1 MWIAIIALASAAA
14 LAMAL
19 ALVTEAM
26 RRRPQGRL
34 DTMVAMAL
42 WLARGEKIERSTD
55 VEQLRREMEKTAR
68 RFQGRLPRV
77 ANIRDVAVPAG
88 DHAIPVR
95 IYARGDAG
103 PRPVLLCFH
112 GGGFVEGSIATHES
126 MCRHL
131 AVATGRLVISVD
143 YRLAPEHPFPAA
155 PEDAYAVLQWASRE
169 APSVGGLASDIAVA
183 GDSAGA
189 TLSAILCL
197 MTRDRG
203 GPRISAQVL
212 LYPAADLTHFDTGS
226 YRDFGEGYLLDRS
239 AVEFFTSLYLPDPA
253 DRAKPYASPLLA
265 PSLEGVP
272 RALVI
277 TAQFDVLRDEGKA
290 YADRLAAAGVPVTY
304 SCTPGVPH
312 GYLSAPGFLKK
323 RTREGFALI
332 ARFLEGR

>member
-1 MWIAIIALASAAA
+1 MWIAIIACAAAAA
-14 LAMAL
+14 LAAAL
-19 ALVTEAM
+19 ALVTQAM

-34 DTMVAMAL
+34 DTVVAMAL
-42 WLARGEKIERSTD
+42 WVARGEKVGRSSD
-55 VEQLRREMEKTAR
+55 VRKMRRTMEKAAR
-68 RFQGRLPRV
+68 QFQGRLPPV
-77 ANIRDVAVPAG
+77 ASTRDVAVPAG
-88 DHAIPVR
+88 DHSIPARV
-95 IYARGDAG
+95 YAPAAAG
-103 PRPVLLCFH
+103 PRPVLLYFH
-112 GGGFVEGSIATHES
+112 GGGFVEGNIDTHEAV
-126 MCRHL
+126 CRHI
-131 AVATGRLVISVD
+131 AVASGRLVISVG
-143 YRLAPEHPFPAA
+143 YRLAPEHPFPGA
-155 PEDAYAVLQWASRE
+155 PEDAYAALQWAWRE
-169 APSVGGLASDIAVA
+169 AHALGGLASDIAVA

-189 TLSAILCL
+189 TLSAVLCL

-212 LYPAADLTHFDTGS
+212 LYPATDLTRFDTGS
-226 YRDFGEGYLLDRS
+226 YRDFGEGYMLDRS

-253 DRAKPYASPLLA
+253 DRARPYASPLCAESLA
-265 PSLEGVP
+265 GIP

-312 GYLSAPGFLKK
+312 GYLSAPGFLRK